1 MANAY
6 KILGQSNPS
15 ATTVTTLYTVPS
27 ATSTVVSTI
36 VVANQ
41 ATSSGTYRIIV
52 QPSVDVSA
60 TILAKQYVAYD
71 SAITANN
78 STMIT
83 IGLTLATGDVVK
95 VYASSATMSF
105 SLFGTEI
112 S

>member
-1 MANAY
+1 MPTTY
-6 KILGQSNPS
+6 KVLGQSNPS

-27 ATSTVVSTI
+27 ATQAVVSTI

-41 ATSSGTYRIIV
+41 AATSGTYRIIV
-52 QPSVDVSA
+52 QPAADVSG
-60 TILAKQYVAYD
+60 TILTKQYIAYD

-83 IGLTLATGDVVK
+83 IGLTLAASDVIK

-105 SLFGTEI
+105 SVFGTEI

>member
-6 KILGQSNPS
+6 KVLGQSNPS
-15 ATTVTTLYTVPS
+15 ATTVTTLYTVP
-27 ATSTVVSTI
+27 ASTQSVVSTI

-41 ATSSGTYRIIV
+41 AAAAGTYRIIV

-83 IGLTLATGDVVK
+83 IGITLATGDVIK
-95 VYASSATMSF
+95 VYASAATMSF
-105 SLFGTEI
+105 LAFGTEI